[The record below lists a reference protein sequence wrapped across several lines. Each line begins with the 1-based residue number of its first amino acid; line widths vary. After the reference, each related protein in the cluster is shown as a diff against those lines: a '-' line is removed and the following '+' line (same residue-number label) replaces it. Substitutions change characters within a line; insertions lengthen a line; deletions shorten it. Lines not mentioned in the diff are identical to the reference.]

1 MVIKNNTPYS
11 LNKSNYKKVL
21 DLLKNDLTSQEDEIG
36 ERVEGSGWTL
46 YRYLYFTI
54 DIFKIRPI
62 RASSYIPTPEKYANA
77 KCGLINIKN
86 EDQQCFKWCMKY
98 HQTKKEKHDDRLTVL
113 HKIEDKYDYS
123 CITFPASYEDIEKF
137 EEINKV
143 CIFIYTIEQEGIITD
158 KKGNGNYIMNDCI
171 YLLRIEN
178 QEQSHYVYIKH
189 IDRLFNLHHHIQ
201 DKDKRFC
208 PICTNKVNIS
218 EYGSHVSQCY
228 KFAKNSTLLELS
240 PGEMKFKKH
249 KNKLERPFIVYAD
262 LEGTLIKIVDIE
274 KLAMHKANSAC
285 FYFVCTFDNSRNRLW
300 HYVGE
305 DCVYQMIIE
314 LNKLAEECIAEM
326 KENKRMIMTPED
338 EIDFANS
345 EFCHIC
351 SGKLGDECKKK
362 HHIWARPCAK

>member
-1 MVIKNNTPYS
+1 MVHEISPDEERKN
-11 LNKSNYKKVL
+11 
-21 DLLKNDLTSQEDEIG
+21 
-36 ERVEGSGWTL
+36 
-46 YRYLYFTI
+46 
-54 DIFKIRPI
+54 
-62 RASSYIPTPEKYANA
+62 
-77 KCGLINIKN
+77 
-86 EDQQCFKWCMKY
+86 
-98 HQTKKEKHDDRLTVL
+98 DDRLSVL

-240 PGEMKFKKH
+240 PGEMKFTKH

-300 HYVGE
+300 YNIGE

-338 EIDFANS
+338 EKLFLNS
-345 EFCHIC
+345 EYCLIFNKRLGFECEKAPYK
-351 SGKLGDECKKK
+351 GKAGCKVRDHDHRTGKYRGAAHLSCNINYFNNRYLPIVFHNLRGYDSHMIIKEAYKINKTLKNKKK
-362 HHIWARPCAK
+362 